1 MKESHEVEKPVSRWS
16 VFGSVVMILAGLL
29 AIVAPLETSIRI
41 VIILAW
47 ILIFNGIGHLIAAS
61 RSKSLGNLVWDLLS
75 AIVNIVIGLY
85 LILNPTLGLAPLTFV
100 VAVLFLLNGIFEFSF
115 YLKVRSTP
123 RSVGILLNAILSFI
137 LGCLIFQHWLS
148 STLWSVGTIVGISF
162 LLGGISRLALTT
174 GTHRVHSRSLTNNE
188 TSLRS

>member
-1 MKESHEVEKPVSRWS
+1 MKASGEAAKPLSRWP
-16 VFGSVVMILAGLL
+16 VFGSVVMIVAGLL

-41 VIILAW
+41 VIILSW
-47 ILIFNGIGHLIAAS
+47 MLIFNGIGHLIATF
-61 RSKSLGNLVWDLLS
+61 RFKGLGNLVWDLLS

-85 LILNPTLGLAPLTFV
+85 LVLNPTLGLAPLTFV

-115 YLKVRSTP
+115 YLKVRTTP
-123 RSVGILLNAILSFI
+123 RSLGILLNALLSFI

-174 GTHRVHSRSLTNNE
+174 GTHRVHKAVA
-188 TSLRS
+188 

>member
-1 MKESHEVEKPVSRWS
+1 MKEWDELETPVSRWS
-16 VFGSVVMILAGLL
+16 AFGSIVMILAGLL

-47 ILIFNGIGHLIAAS
+47 ILIFNGIGHLFAAF
-61 RSKSLGNLVWDLLS
+61 RFKSLRNLVWDLLS

-85 LILNPTLGLAPLTFV
+85 LVLNPTLGLAPLTFV

-123 RSVGILLNAILSFI
+123 RSLGILLNALLSII

-174 GTHRVHSRSLTNNE
+174 GTHRVHKAVA
-188 TSLRS
+188 